1 MSVRISLVNRSG
13 SLTVQVE
20 GRLQSADADLLKDQF
35 ATSAAALTL
44 DLSGLLSADDD
55 AIGVLVALEAAG
67 ADLTGA
73 STYVRYLLARAS
85 SSDFGTGDG
94 LLNSSLS

>member
-20 GRLQSADADLLKDQF
+20 GRLQGADADLLKDQF
-35 ATSAAALTL
+35 ATSASALTL

-55 AIGVLVALEAAG
+55 AVGVLVALEAAG

-73 STYVRYLLARAS
+73 STYVRYLLERAS
-85 SSDFGTGDG
+85 SSDFDTGDG
-94 LLNSSLS
+94 LLNSCLS